1 MTDSIIIW
9 RVTTRVP
16 SEARLAVEEMLEFQ
30 CVAVNSFEAKDGC
43 DWIIDGFA
51 IVEPSYQALKL
62 KLSEILYNCKCDQN
76 IVLEIELVAEQ
87 DWLGENLAS
96 FPPLWVGR
104 YFIFNSHL
112 GIRPPVG
119 SVSLNIDPGTAFGS
133 GEHATTK
140 GCLIELDKLAKSH
153 QFRRPLDMGCGSG
166 ILALAMALT
175 WRVPVV
181 ALDID
186 PEAVRVTQMN
196 AIKNKQG
203 NLIRVFNGTRYGFL
217 RENVTHSYDLI
228 VANILARPLMTMSGL
243 LCRLLRTS
251 QLGGGTL
258 ILSGFLERDIRWVI
272 APYMSRGL
280 RLKKVNICK
289 GWATLVLAR

>member
-9 RVTTRVP
+9 RVATRVP
-16 SEARLAVEEMLEFQ
+16 SEARLAVEEMLEFH
-30 CVAVNSFEAKDGC
+30 CVAVNSFEAENNR

-51 IVEPSYQALKL
+51 ISRPNYQVLKL
-62 KLSEILYNCKCDQN
+62 KLSEVLYNCKCDQN
-76 IVLEIELVAEQ
+76 IVLEVELVAEQ
-87 DWLGENLAS
+87 DWLAKNLAS
-96 FPPLWVGR
+96 FPPLRIGR

-112 GIRPPVG
+112 GLRPPVG
-119 SVSLNIDPGTAFGS
+119 PVSLNIDPGTAFGS

-140 GCLIELDKLAKSH
+140 GCLTELDKLAKSH

-181 ALDID
+181 AFDID

-203 NLIRVFNGTRYGFL
+203 NLIRVFNGIRHGFL
-217 RENVTHSYDLI
+217 RENMTHSFDLI
-228 VANILARPLMTMSGL
+228 AANILARPLIAMSGL
-243 LCRLLRTS
+243 LCRLLRAS

-258 ILSGFLERDIRWVI
+258 ILSGFLESDIRWVI
-272 APYMSRGL
+272 APYMSRGFQ
-280 RLKKVNICK
+280 LKKVNICK

>member
-9 RVTTRVP
+9 RVATRVP
-16 SEARLAVEEMLEFQ
+16 SEARLAVEEMLEFH
-30 CVAVNSFEAKDGC
+30 CVAVNSFEAEDNR

-51 IVEPSYQALKL
+51 ISKPNYQALKL
-62 KLSEILYNCKCDQN
+62 KLSEVLYNCKCGQN
-76 IVLEIELVAEQ
+76 IALEVELVAEQ
-87 DWLGENLAS
+87 DWLAKNLAS
-96 FPPLWVGR
+96 FPPLRIGR

-112 GIRPPVG
+112 GLRPPVG
-119 SVSLNIDPGTAFGS
+119 PVSLNIDPGTAFGS

-140 GCLIELDKLAKSH
+140 GCLTELDKLAKSH

-181 ALDID
+181 AFDID

-203 NLIRVFNGTRYGFL
+203 NLIRVFNGIRYGFL
-217 RENVTHSYDLI
+217 RENLMHSFDLI
-228 VANILARPLMTMSGL
+228 AANILARPLIAMSGL
-243 LCRLLRTS
+243 LCRLLRVS

-258 ILSGFLERDIRWVI
+258 ILSGFLESDIRWVI

-280 RLKKVNICK
+280 QLKKVNIYE